1 MKMGI
6 NKLKSDKGKENNSV
20 ENRIKA
26 KNNKDYHYY
35 CCDKKSFFLYFNK
48 QDKRNK
54 TKKEV

>member
-6 NKLKSDKGKENNSV
+6 NKLKSDKGKENSSV
-20 ENRIKA
+20 ENRIKT

-35 CCDKKSFFLYFNK
+35 CDKKSFFLYFNK